1 MFGLFSKKNKGV
13 TIHDNIWISEE
24 AKFRACLEMNK
35 ANPTTVFVAWFEET
49 KSALEIFFQRNSVAK
64 QVYLADRLNAG
75 FADKELIFVEHHPL
89 SSEEQR
95 IATELGKNEI
105 VVLSALSEPLF
116 QLFNSD
122 RIIEMIKKMG
132 INEDEMLE
140 HEMIS
145 TSLRR
150 AQEQISKKTIISGS
164 ARSQADWL
172 LNAGIGQQFS

>member
-1 MFGLFSKKNKGV
+1 MFGLFRKRNKGV
-13 TIHDNIWISEE
+13 TVYDNIWISEE

-35 ANPTTVFVAWFEET
+35 ANPTIVFIAWFEET
-49 KSALEIFFQRNSVAK
+49 RIALENFFQKNSVVK
-64 QVYLADRLNAG
+64 QVHLADRLNAG

-105 VVLSALSEPLF
+105 TVLSALSEPLF

-122 RIIEMIKKMG
+122 KIIEMMKNMG
-132 INEDEMLE
+132 INEDEKLE
-140 HEMIS
+140 NEMIS
-145 TSLRR
+145 NSVRR
-150 AQEQISKKTIISGS
+150 AQEEIAKKTIISGS
-164 ARSQADWL
+164 ARSQADWM